1 MKTNDTRKIKEG
13 DILFS
18 VDPQRLVIAT
28 TNVTQVKNGY
38 GKVSVHHT
46 SYLEEEESIPIESF
60 PVECHGLLLFKTQDE
75 AEEFIKT
82 QIGI

>member
-18 VDPQRLVIAT
+18 VDPQKLVIAK
-28 TNVTQVKNGY
+28 TNVGEIKDGY
-38 GKVSVHHT
+38 GKVFVRNTLSAD
-46 SYLEEEESIPIESF
+46 EQSIPVDHF
-60 PVECHGLLLFKTQDE
+60 PAECHGLLFFQTQDD
-75 AEEFIKT
+75 AEEFVKT

>member
-1 MKTNDTRKIKEG
+1 MRANYSKNITKG

-18 VDPQRLVIAT
+18 VDPQRLLISAIDVIE
-28 TNVTQVKNGY
+28 VKDGY
-38 GKVSVHHT
+38 GKVSVHST
-46 SYLEEEESIPIESF
+46 EELVLIEKF
-60 PVECHGLLLFKTQDE
+60 PVTCHGLLLFKTKDE

>member
-13 DILFS
+13 DVLFS
-18 VDPQRLVIAT
+18 VDPQKLVIAT

-38 GKVSVHHT
+38 GKVSVRH
-46 SYLEEEESIPIESF
+46 SFSSEEESIPIENF

>member
-1 MKTNDTRKIKEG
+1 MKTNITKKMKEG

-18 VDPQRLVIAT
+18 VDPQKLVISK
-28 TNVTQVKNGY
+28 TNVKEIRNGY
-38 GKVSVHHT
+38 GKICLKNIPYT
-46 SYLEEEESIPIESF
+46 EEQSIPLDNF
-60 PVECHGLLLFKTQDE
+60 PTECNGILFFRTQDD

>member
-1 MKTNDTRKIKEG
+1 MKTNDTKKIKEG

-18 VDPQRLVIAT
+18 VDPQKLVIVK
-28 TNVTQVKNGY
+28 TNVREVKNGY
-38 GKVSVHHT
+38 GKVSIKNI
-46 SYLEEEESIPIESF
+46 SYVEEQSIPVDHF
-60 PVECHGLLLFKTQDE
+60 PAECYGLVFFKTQDD

>member
-1 MKTNDTRKIKEG
+1 MKTNDLKKIKEG

-18 VDPQRLVIAT
+18 VDPQKLIIVKANVKEVI
-28 TNVTQVKNGY
+28 NGY
-38 GKVSVHHT
+38 GKVSVKNISST
-46 SYLEEEESIPIESF
+46 EEQSIPIDNL
-60 PVECHGLLLFKTQDE
+60 PAECCGILYFKTQNE

>member
-18 VDPQRLVIAT
+18 VDPQKLVIAK
-28 TNVTQVKNGY
+28 TNVREVKNGY
-38 GKVSVHHT
+38 GKVSVRNI
-46 SYLEEEESIPIESF
+46 SYTDEQSIPIDSF
-60 PVECHGLLLFKTQDE
+60 PAECHGLLFFQTQDD